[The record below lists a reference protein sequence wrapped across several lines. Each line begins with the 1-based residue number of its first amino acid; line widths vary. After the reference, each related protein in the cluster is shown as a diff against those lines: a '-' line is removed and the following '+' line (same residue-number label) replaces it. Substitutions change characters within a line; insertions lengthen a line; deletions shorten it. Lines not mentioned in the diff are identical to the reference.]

1 MEQFS
6 HFIEI
11 EQIQIILDTNIPN
24 NPAIPLTLSLLN
36 FENGSDQT
44 YSQLPFFTS
53 SCQFPIDLLMKMTYS
68 QIIQFFFN
76 KDIFTKTINK
86 CTILPNGKGHTER
99 VASSILT
106 LKGALHPEEFE
117 QPSNIIQTN
126 VMVML
131 QYLLPTYPFSNQLFS
146 SYDMITSINQ
156 KKTAFF
162 QNNVPNSSGSK
173 ATFRV
178 SSEEAESPLPKI
190 ITFQDKKYNIKK
202 VIWLNDLINQP
213 KYAQFIDNF
222 DKFMYWKNATKIG
235 IKKQLDQLFLDKDI
249 VKTIE
254 HQINLMFK
262 IDIQIRPKSKY
273 NVTYNY
279 KTHIDSLNEQVIDY
293 KIVKTQPTDPDVVS
307 LPNNLDNDTLLQILE
322 PLFFLMR
329 IKYGKVKG
337 FTSDDDANYVTNK
350 TDLDT
355 YYILM
360 MILEKYFDK
369 FVNFSFDTD
378 ESDIKNY
385 MKTYYGQYNDFKKHI
400 GEFVKP
406 NFEST
411 NMFFQTEIDHFINGK
426 PNHFEKYMNMV
437 KRLRNN
443 TKPEMFDEEVKN
455 FMYVGASIQS
465 SSKKSEF
472 QNIINETPK
481 YEIFVSIDVESIT
494 KSKDDID
501 ITKNVINIK
510 DTIQNQANKIKIKC
524 NQQNDHLVQI
534 FQSLK
539 EGKSMTNFNLRTN
552 RKMLK
557 LKDSAKKKGGNTTH
571 LRKRIYRNKTMKLYM

>member
-1 MEQFS
+1 MEQLS

-11 EQIQIILDTNIPN
+11 EQIQIILDTNISN
-24 NPAIPLTLSLLN
+24 NPEIPLTLSLLDN
-36 FENGSDQT
+36 YTDSDQT

-76 KDIFTKTINK
+76 KDTFSKTMNQ
-86 CTILPNGKGHTER
+86 CTILPNGMGQMER
-99 VASSILT
+99 VASDL
-106 LKGALHPEEFE
+106 PN
-117 QPSNIIQTN
+117 NIIQTN

-131 QYLLPTYPFSNQLFS
+131 QYLLPTYPISNQLFS

-156 KKTAFF
+156 KKTALF
-162 QNNVPNSSGSK
+162 QNNV
-173 ATFRV
+173 
-178 SSEEAESPLPKI
+178 PKI

-213 KYAQFIDNF
+213 KYAKFIDHF

-235 IKKQLDQLFLDKDI
+235 IKKQLDQLNKDI

-254 HQINLMFK
+254 QQINLMFK
-262 IDIQIRPKSKY
+262 IDIQIKPKSKY

-279 KTHIDSLNEQVIDY
+279 KTHIDSLNEQVRDY
-293 KIVKTQPTDPDVVS
+293 KIIKTQSTDTDVVS
-307 LPNNLDNDTLLQILE
+307 LPSDIDNDTLLQILE

-337 FTSDDDANYVTNK
+337 FTPDDDANYITNK

-355 YYILM
+355 YYILT
-360 MILEKYFDK
+360 MIHEKYFDK

-378 ESDIKNY
+378 EPDIKNY
-385 MKTYYGQYNDFKKHI
+385 MKTYYGQYNDFKKQI

-406 NFEST
+406 NFESS
-411 NMFFQTEIDHFINGK
+411 NLFFQTEIDHFINGK
-426 PNHFEKYMNMV
+426 PNHFEKYMNLV

-443 TKPEMFDEEVKN
+443 TKPVMFDEEVKK
-455 FMYVGASIQS
+455 FMYVGASVIT

-524 NQQNDHLVQI
+524 NQQNDRLVQI

-539 EGKSMTNFNLRTN
+539 EGKSLTNYNLRTN

-571 LRKRIYRNKTMKLYM
+571 LRKRIYRNKTMKLYL

>member
-1 MEQFS
+1 MEQLS

-36 FENGSDQT
+36 IENVSQQT

-53 SCQFPIDLLMKMTYS
+53 SCIFPNDLLMKMTYS

-76 KDIFTKTINK
+76 KDTFTKTMNQ
-86 CTILPNGKGHTER
+86 CTILPNGKGEQER
-99 VASSILT
+99 VAN
-106 LKGALHPEEFE
+106 E
-117 QPSNIIQTN
+117 QPMNIIQTN

-131 QYLLPTYPFSNQLFS
+131 QYLLPTYPISNQLFS
-146 SYDMITSINQ
+146 SYEMITSNNQ
-156 KKTAFF
+156 KKTAFL
-162 QNNVPNSSGSK
+162 QNNV
-173 ATFRV
+173 
-178 SSEEAESPLPKI
+178 PKI

-213 KYAQFIDNF
+213 QYAQFIDHF

-235 IKKQLDQLFLDKDI
+235 IKKQLDQLFLNKDI
-249 VKTIE
+249 IKTIE
-254 HQINLMFK
+254 QQINLMFK

-279 KTHIDSLNEQVIDY
+279 KTHIDSLNEQVRDY
-293 KIVKTQPTDPDVVS
+293 KIVKTQPTDTDVVS
-307 LPNNLDNDTLLQILE
+307 LPSDIDNDTLLQMLE

-337 FTSDDDANYVTNK
+337 FTPDDDANYVTNK

-355 YYILM
+355 YFILT
-360 MILEKYFDK
+360 MILEKYFDN

-378 ESDIKNY
+378 ETDIKNY
-385 MKTYYGQYNDFKKHI
+385 MKTYYGQYNDFKKQI

-406 NFEST
+406 NFESS
-411 NMFFQTEIDHFINGK
+411 NLFFQTEIDHFINGK
-426 PNHFEKYMNMV
+426 PNHFEKYMNLV

-443 TKPEMFDEEVKN
+443 TKHVMFDDEVKK
-455 FMYVGASIQS
+455 FMYVGASVIT
-465 SSKKSEF
+465 SSKKSKF
-472 QNIINETPK
+472 QNIMNETPK
-481 YEIFVSIDVESIT
+481 YEIYVSIDVESIT
-494 KSKDDID
+494 KTKDDID

-510 DTIQNQANKIKIKC
+510 GTIQNQANKIKIKC
-524 NQQNDHLVQI
+524 NQQNDRLVQI

-539 EGKSMTNFNLRTN
+539 EGKSLTNYNLRTN

-557 LKDSAKKKGGNTTH
+557 LKDSTKKNGGNTTH
-571 LRKRIYRNKTMKLYM
+571 LRKRIYINKTMKHHR